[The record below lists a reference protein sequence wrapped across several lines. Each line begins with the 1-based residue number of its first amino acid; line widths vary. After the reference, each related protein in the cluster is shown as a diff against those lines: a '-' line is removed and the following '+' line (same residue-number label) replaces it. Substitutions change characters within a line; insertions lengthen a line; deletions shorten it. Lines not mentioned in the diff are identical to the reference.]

1 MLLNNVSLM
10 YIILTLVVDERYI
23 FNYSFFFLFTKY
35 DTKQELND
43 IQIILKR
50 SIVHEHGINR
60 M

>member
-23 FNYSFFFLFTKY
+23 FNCSFFFLFTKY

-43 IQIILKR
+43 SQIILKR